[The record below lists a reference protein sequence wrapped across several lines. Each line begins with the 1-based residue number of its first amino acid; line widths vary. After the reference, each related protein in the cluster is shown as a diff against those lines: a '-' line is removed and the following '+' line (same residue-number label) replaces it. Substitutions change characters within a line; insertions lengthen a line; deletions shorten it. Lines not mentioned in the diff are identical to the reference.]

1 MRCSICELTGTS
13 GSCLS
18 REHRIN
24 RLGDEVNTV
33 YCGGARRR
41 RCAENYKPALCGAV
55 IGGLVMKNRLAV
67 VFVALAIIAALAVG
81 ASSAAPKKVAYII
94 NGALGDLSF
103 YDSGQAGIDRIAKDF
118 KVQTRTI
125 ECNFDPAK
133 YPQALQAAIQWNAD
147 AIFVISYGYED
158 LLMQYADQYPAKYW
172 VNVDTVVENK
182 KKTITS
188 VDFVEEEGAFMAG
201 VVAGLVTTDTS
212 IRGVNA
218 DKVIGAV
225 GGEDDPVIRAFIYG
239 YEQGAKYIDKDIEVK
254 TVFAGTWDDPV
265 RGKQAAKQLYSQKA
279 DIVFQIAALTGSGV
293 LEAAREEGKYAIGV
307 DSNQNPLQPG
317 HVVTS
322 DLKNVGD
329 AIYGVFKTIV
339 DGTYKPG
346 VVLEYGLKENGVG
359 LAIDE
364 HTEKIL
370 PAKSLQRVLE
380 IQEKVKSGQIKVKR
394 YQ

>member
-1 MRCSICELTGTS
+1 M
-13 GSCLS
+13 
-18 REHRIN
+18 
-24 RLGDEVNTV
+24 
-33 YCGGARRR
+33 
-41 RCAENYKPALCGAV
+41 
-55 IGGLVMKNRLAV
+55 
-67 VFVALAIIAALAVG
+67 
-81 ASSAAPKKVAYII
+81 
-94 NGALGDLSF
+94 
-103 YDSGQAGIDRIAKDF
+103 
-118 KVQTRTI
+118 
-125 ECNFDPAK
+125 
-133 YPQALQAAIQWNAD
+133 
-147 AIFVISYGYED
+147 
-158 LLMQYADQYPAKYW
+158 
-172 VNVDTVVENK
+172 
-182 KKTITS
+182 
-188 VDFVEEEGAFMAG
+188 
-201 VVAGLVTTDTS
+201 
-212 IRGVNA
+212 
-218 DKVIGAV
+218 
-225 GGEDDPVIRAFIYG
+225 GGEDDPVIRSFIYG

-346 VVLEYGLKENGVG
+346 VVLEYGLKEGAVG

-364 HTEKIL
+364 HTQKIL

>member
-1 MRCSICELTGTS
+1 MK
-13 GSCLS
+13 S
-18 REHRIN
+18 R
-24 RLGDEVNTV
+24 RLI
-33 YCGGARRR
+33 AFL
-41 RCAENYKPALCGAV
+41 AAA
-55 IGGLVMKNRLAV
+55 ILVT
-67 VFVALAIIAALAVG
+67 IAAGSQA
-81 ASSAAPKKVAYII
+81 AAPQKVAYII

-103 YDSGQAGIDRIAKDF
+103 YDSGQVGIDRIRKDF

-133 YPQALQAAIQWNAD
+133 YSQALQAAIQWNAD
-147 AIFVISYGYED
+147 VIFVISYGFED
-158 LLMQYADQYPAKYW
+158 LVMQYADQYPNKRW

-201 VVAGLVTTDTS
+201 IAAALVTSDATL
-212 IRGVNA
+212 RGTNS

-239 YEQGAKYIDKDIEVK
+239 YEQGAHYIDPKIEVK

-265 RGKQAAKQLYSQKA
+265 RGKQAAKQLYAQRA

-293 LEAAREEGKYAIGV
+293 LEAAKEEGKYSIGV

-322 DLKNVGD
+322 CLKNVGD
-329 AIYGVFKTIV
+329 AIYSVYRTIA
-339 DGTYKPG
+339 DGSYKPG
-346 VVLEYGLKENGVG
+346 AVLEYGVREDGMG

-364 HTEKIL
+364 HTRKIL
-370 PAKSLQRVLE
+370 PARTIQRIVE
-380 IQEKVKSGQIKVKR
+380 IENKLRKGEIKVKR